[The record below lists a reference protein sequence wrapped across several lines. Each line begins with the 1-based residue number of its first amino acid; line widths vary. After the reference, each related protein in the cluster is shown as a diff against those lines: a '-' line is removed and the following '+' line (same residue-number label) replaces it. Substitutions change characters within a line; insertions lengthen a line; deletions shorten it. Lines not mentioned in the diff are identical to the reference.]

1 MSFYLSK
8 ILWLIINPLNII
20 LLLIIIGFILK
31 FKKKNYKFF
40 YLLALILF
48 FFTSILPIG
57 NFLIYQLE
65 KKFHEKVILPEKID
79 GILILAGA
87 TNLELSQEYD
97 NINLNGSVER
107 LIESI
112 YLIKNYPDAKIV
124 FSGGSGLINK
134 QNISHSDLAK
144 KFFHK
149 FKIDTEKIIF
159 ESKSRNTYESILYSK
174 EIINPDINQNW
185 LLITSA
191 FHMRRSINI
200 GKKLNWKFIPYA
212 VDFNET
218 KKIKFIPSL
227 NILNNMNKFQSASHE
242 WVGLIAYFLMGR
254 SSSIY

>member
-87 TNLELSQEYD
+87 TNLEL
-97 NINLNGSVER
+97 V
-107 LIESI
+107 
-112 YLIKNYPDAKIV
+112 
-124 FSGGSGLINK
+124 
-134 QNISHSDLAK
+134 
-144 KFFHK
+144 
-149 FKIDTEKIIF
+149 
-159 ESKSRNTYESILYSK
+159 
-174 EIINPDINQNW
+174 
-185 LLITSA
+185 
-191 FHMRRSINI
+191 
-200 GKKLNWKFIPYA
+200 
-212 VDFNET
+212 
-218 KKIKFIPSL
+218 
-227 NILNNMNKFQSASHE
+227 AS
-242 WVGLIAYFLMGR
+242 
-254 SSSIY
+254 